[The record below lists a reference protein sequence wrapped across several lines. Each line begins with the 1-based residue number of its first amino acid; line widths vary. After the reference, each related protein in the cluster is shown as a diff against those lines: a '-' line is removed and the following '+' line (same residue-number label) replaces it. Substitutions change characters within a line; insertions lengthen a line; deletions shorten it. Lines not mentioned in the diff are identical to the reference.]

1 MAVVCQAK
9 AVWTIVRFSRVL
21 KKPLPTSPRPRIEVW
36 DRLRPGS
43 RKSCI
48 AWIPIFAGM
57 TKRVFVA
64 LFQHPVRRIGRLWPA
79 LVLALL
85 TGCTMIGPDFLR
97 PSTKLSSEWLEA
109 NDPRIETAPATYREW
124 WKAFDDPVLEHLIQ
138 TAYQQNLSL
147 RIAGV
152 RVFEARA
159 QLGIAVGEFFPQAQQ
174 ASGLTNYNR
183 FSETSPSTP
192 QPGQD
197 TGVGFSYMQAQLGL
211 GSSWE
216 LDFWGKYRRAI
227 ESADANLLSSIAA
240 YDNAL
245 VTLTGDVA
253 NTYVQIRTLEDR
265 LRIAR
270 ENVEIQKESLT
281 IARARFQGGVASE
294 RDVQQAIAELKNT
307 EATVF
312 QLDTQLRQTKN
323 ALCTLLGLP
332 PTGLDDVLSGVS
344 GIPKA
349 PLEVAVGI
357 PADLLRRRPDIRS
370 AEYQAMVL
378 CAQIG
383 VAKADLYPAFSLS
396 GSFGFLASDL
406 GQYQLGDLTSWKS
419 RTGSIGPA
427 FQWNVLNYGQLTN
440 RVRVQDAR
448 FQEALVAY
456 QNLVLQAQKEVEN
469 GLVSFLNT
477 QEQVVSLTEAADA
490 ARLSLDLAVI
500 QYTEGMTDFTTVLTA
515 QQNLLRYQNS
525 LADSQGAVPLSLI
538 AIYRALGGGWEI
550 REGHAFIPA
559 ETRETMEKRTNW
571 GGLLTPEAVE
581 PPAPEKQDLMLR
593 TPDW

>member
-1 MAVVCQAK
+1 MTVVCQAK
-9 AVWTIVRFSRVL
+9 AVPTIGRF
-21 KKPLPTSPRPRIEVW
+21 
-36 DRLRPGS
+36 
-43 RKSCI
+43 
-48 AWIPIFAGM
+48 
-57 TKRVFVA
+57 
-64 LFQHPVRRIGRLWPA
+64 RRTARLWPVA
-79 LVLALL
+79 VLVLTLL
-85 TGCTMIGPDFLR
+85 TGCTMVGPDFLR

-109 NDPRIETAPATYREW
+109 GDPRIIAAPATYREW

-138 TAYQQNLSL
+138 TAYEQNLSL

-174 ASGLTNYNR
+174 AFGSTNTNR
-183 FSETSPSTP
+183 FSETSPSSP

-197 TGVGFSYMQAQLGL
+197 TGVGFSYRQAQLGL
-211 GSSWE
+211 GASWE

-253 NTYVQIRTLEDR
+253 NSYVQIRTLEDR

-270 ENVEIQKESLT
+270 ENVEIQKESLK
-281 IARARFQGGVASE
+281 IAQARFQGGVASE

-344 GIPKA
+344 GIPGA

-357 PADLLRRRPDIRS
+357 PADLLRRRPDIRN
-370 AEYQAMVL
+370 AEYQAMLL

-396 GSFGFLASDL
+396 GSFGFLASDV
-406 GQYQLGDLTSWKS
+406 GQFQLGDLTSWKS

-477 QEQVVSLTEAADA
+477 QEQVVSLTEAANA
-490 ARLSLDLAVI
+490 AKLSLDLAMV

-538 AIYRALGGGWEI
+538 AIYRALGGGWEL

-571 GGLLTPEAVE
+571 GGLLTPASVE
-581 PPAPEKQDLMLR
+581 PPAPEKRDLLLR
-593 TPDW
+593 APDW